1 MKRPSLGLILALMAP
16 PALATA
22 GEFTV
27 AQSEIGD
34 RKIVFAT
41 VESVDVFDARARIGG
56 TVGSLLV
63 DEGSKVA
70 GGEKIA
76 VVDDPKLALQLAAVD
91 ARIRSLGAQRK
102 LALTELKR
110 VTRLRAS
117 GATSQARLDEARTN
131 LDVIASNQA
140 AMQAERAVI
149 AERLSEGAVLAPGT
163 GRVLRV
169 HVAEGS
175 VVMPGEPIA
184 TIAAERYVLRL
195 ELPERHARFIG
206 EGDEIL
212 VAARGLSQSAGD
224 TPRVGVIRKVYPLM
238 TNGRV
243 VADAEVEG
251 LGDYFVGERI
261 RVHVVTGKR
270 PAILVPAEY
279 LTNRYGVTYA
289 TVRDEGAVMV
299 QPGRAYGENV
309 EVLSGLKP
317 GDVLVEP

>member
-1 MKRPSLGLILALMAP
+1 MKSLSLGLVLAMMAA
-16 PALATA
+16 PALAA
-22 GEFTV
+22 NGEFTV
-27 AQSEIGD
+27 VQTEIGD

-41 VESVDVFDARARIGG
+41 VESVDVIDARARIGG
-56 TVGSLLV
+56 TVGSLLI
-63 DEGSKVA
+63 DEGSKVV

-91 ARIRSLGAQRK
+91 ARIRSLQAQKK

-110 VTRLRAS
+110 TTRLRSS
-117 GATSQARLDEARTN
+117 GAISQARLDEARTN
-131 LDVIASNQA
+131 LDVITSNQS

-149 AERLSEGAVLAPGT
+149 AERLSEGAVLAPGP

-169 HVAEGS
+169 HVARGS

-212 VAARGLSQSAGD
+212 VGERGLSQSEGD
-224 TPRVGVIRKVYPLM
+224 NLRVGVIQKVYPLM

-243 VADAEVEG
+243 VADADVEG

-261 RVHVVTGKR
+261 RVYVVTGKR
-270 PAILVPAEY
+270 WAILVPAKF
-279 LTNRYGVTYA
+279 LTNRYGVTFA
-289 TVRDEGAVMV
+289 RVRDEGEVMI

-317 GDVLVEP
+317 GDVLVGP